1 MAYSAAMD
9 SISSSLALNQAT
21 SQNKLGVAVLKTAAQ
36 NDQQMAAL
44 IAQVAQAGQ
53 VQASNP
59 THLGQSLDTY
69 A

>member
-1 MAYSAAMD
+1 MD
-9 SISSSLALNQAT
+9 SITSALAAIQANT
-21 SQNKLGVAVLKTAAQ
+21 QNKLGIAVLKQATQ
-36 NDQQMAAL
+36 SDQQMAAL

-59 THLGQSLDTY
+59 PGLGQNIDTF

>member
-1 MAYSAAMD
+1 MD
-9 SISSSLALNQAT
+9 SITSALAANQANT
-21 SQNKLGVAVLKTAAQ
+21 QYKVGIAVMKQAAQ
-36 NDQQMAAL
+36 SDQQMAAL

-59 THLGQSLDTY
+59 PNLGQNLDTF